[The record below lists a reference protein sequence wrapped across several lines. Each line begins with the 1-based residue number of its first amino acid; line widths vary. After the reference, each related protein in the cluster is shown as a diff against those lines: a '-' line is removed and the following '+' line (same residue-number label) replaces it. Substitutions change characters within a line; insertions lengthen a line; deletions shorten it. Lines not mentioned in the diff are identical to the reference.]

1 MGCYVDIQGC
11 YVDIQGCYVD
21 IQGCYGVLCRYT
33 GVLYRYTGVL
43 WGAWIKVLITEAST
57 KLSLHYLVTLNFTHV
72 IKLFYYV
79 SFFDEPNEILDNE
92 ELYI

>member
-1 MGCYVDIQGC
+1 MSGPVDDCI
-11 YVDIQGCYVD
+11 
-21 IQGCYGVLCRYT
+21 CRYT
-33 GVLYRYTGVL
+33 VRSVMGSMDN
-43 WGAWIKVLITEAST
+43 VLITEAST

-79 SFFDEPNEILDNE
+79 SFLDEPNKILDNE